1 MKDVFAF
8 EGGPDGR
15 GRIMIFVLANG
26 AHFTIRYFTDLAC
39 ITTFFASFNEFFIA
53 MITEVQM
60 IEIVFGELGNEGSSN
75 KKRFSSFFGYG
86 SHCHNIGRIA

>member
-1 MKDVFAF
+1 
-8 EGGPDGR
+8 
-15 GRIMIFVLANG
+15 MIFVLANG

-39 ITTFFASFNEFFIA
+39 ITAFFASFNEFFIA

-60 IEIVFGELGNEGSSN
+60 IEIVFGKFRNKGRGN
-75 KKRFSSFFGYG
+75 KKWLSSFFGYG